1 MKGSLRVLIADTSPE
16 AQNRYRNMTLWEE
29 NGFAVA
35 ACVSNSAEAVKLCR
49 TGCIDLV
56 LCSNKPPVLTAPEV
70 MREVHRTAGEFAF
83 IIISPTDDSEY
94 MRECFLLGAVDYLT
108 EPVSETRL
116 VGALNRAKKLIKRS
130 ATETEYIKAVEE
142 FFSTLDTSNADEKF
156 IAELKKFIIDSADVT
171 ATTEYA
177 ADCFGFNKDYFGRL
191 FRAKLGMTFV
201 EFYKRFR
208 VCYAERLLR
217 SGKYK
222 VRDVSEMLGFAS
234 VDYFTTVFKKITGRK
249 PSDLKKI

>member
-1 MKGSLRVLIADTSPE
+1 MIGNFRVLIADTSPDS
-16 AQNRYRNMTLWEE
+16 QSRFRNMTIWED
-29 NGFAVA
+29 NGFEIAS
-35 ACVSNSAEAVKLCR
+35 CVSNAAETVKMCK
-49 TGCIDLV
+49 TGNIDLV
-56 LCSNKPPVLTAPEV
+56 LCCNKPPVLTAPEV
-70 MREVHRTAGEFAF
+70 MMQVRRGAGDIPF
-83 IIISPTDDSEY
+83 IIISPSDDSEY
-94 MRECFLLGAVDYLT
+94 MRECFLMGAVDYLV
-108 EPVSETRL
+108 EPVSELRL
-116 VGALNRAKKLIKRS
+116 ASAVARAKDSMKVSLTDYEYKR
-130 ATETEYIKAVEE
+130 AADE
-142 FFSTLDTSNADEKF
+142 FFSSLDYPEENEKF
-156 IAELKKFIIDSADVT
+156 IAELKKFILASANVT

-177 ADCFGFNKDYFGRL
+177 ADFFGFNKDYFGRL
-191 FRAKLGMTFV
+191 FHAKLGMTFV